1 MKRKKELT
9 TTGAVLSALGIM
21 VYVASFLSFMAI
33 VSSWIPP
40 VAGIVME
47 LSVILFVIAGALV
60 LSTVTTVITLF
71 ITAFLVGYIEQI
83 VAEVKR
89 EHELKAA
96 KEE

>member
-9 TTGAVLSALGIM
+9 TTGAVLSALGVM

-47 LSVILFVIAGALV
+47 LSVILFVMAGALV
-60 LSTVTTVITLF
+60 LSTATTVITLF
-71 ITAFLVGYIEQI
+71 ITAVLVGFVEEL
-83 VAEVKR
+83 VAKVKR
-89 EHELKAA
+89 EQELKAA
-96 KEE
+96 KED